1 MYVNGLGPRDYVQ
14 AYMWLSL
21 SEAQGTPDAQRN
33 REIVERYMTAAQTAE
48 ARELARGWKPKPM
61 Q

>member
-1 MYVNGLGPRDYVQ
+1 
-14 AYMWLSL
+14 MWLSL

-33 REIVERYMTAAQTAE
+33 REIVERYMTAAQIAE
-48 ARELARGWKPKPM
+48 ARELARGWKPKPI